1 MVDSLDKMCYNKD
14 ILGKENKMTKEQLFK
29 MAEELNVMTR
39 LLSDAIYEG
48 VSDELELSLDE
59 AIFELENAKEI
70 IVNTAKNLLIDEMRK
85 ADAAIE

>member
-1 MVDSLDKMCYNKD
+1 
-14 ILGKENKMTKEQLFK
+14 MTKEQLFK

-70 IVNTAKNLLIDEMRK
+70 VVNTAKNLLIDEMRK